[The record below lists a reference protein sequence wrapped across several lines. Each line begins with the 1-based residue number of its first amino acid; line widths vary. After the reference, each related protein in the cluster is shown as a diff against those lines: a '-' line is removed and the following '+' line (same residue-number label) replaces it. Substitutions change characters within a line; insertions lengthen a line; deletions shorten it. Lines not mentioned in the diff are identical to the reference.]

1 MPSAQ
6 RPEAPGGH
14 AAAHA
19 PLAGRTGAPSHGAD
33 SRGRRRAAFG
43 TGGESWA
50 DPRAPGGP
58 EAPVPPSRGPRARR
72 PCPRRGPSLPAS
84 SGVPVLRGAAG
95 WASRRVTGWPADP
108 GSPCLGRVRRA
119 GGISPGLGARSAAV
133 WRHPRACWRL
143 GVPFPAGP
151 EAEGRRLCSRRDG
164 WHRGSGPN
172 PVSCHL
178 PALCPWTRLS
188 FFRCDEEQITS
199 TSGYL
204 FSEGE

>member
-1 MPSAQ
+1 MLSAQ

-58 EAPVPPSRGPRARR
+58 EAPVPPSCGPRARR
-72 PCPRRGPSLPAS
+72 PRPRRGPSLPAS

-95 WASRRVTGWPADP
+95 WASRRVTGRPADP

-119 GGISPGLGARSAAV
+119 GGLSPGLGTRSAAV
-133 WRHPRACWRL
+133 WRHPRACWRWGFRFRPDRKRKGDACAHVGMAGTGARGRILSLATYQPCAL
-143 GVPFPAGP
+143 G
-151 EAEGRRLCSRRDG
+151 R
-164 WHRGSGPN
+164 
-172 PVSCHL
+172 VS
-178 PALCPWTRLS
+178 ASSAVTRS
-188 FFRCDEEQITS
+188 K
-199 TSGYL
+199 
-204 FSEGE
+204 